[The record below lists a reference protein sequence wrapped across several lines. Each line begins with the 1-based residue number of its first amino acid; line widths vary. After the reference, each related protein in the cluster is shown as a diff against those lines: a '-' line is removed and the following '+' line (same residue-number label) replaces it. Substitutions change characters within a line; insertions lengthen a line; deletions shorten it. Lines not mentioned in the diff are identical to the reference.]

1 MKTFSKIVF
10 GVAVAVMFLVA
21 QGQAQTISLVTDTF
35 TYPDGPLAGN
45 GGWVAFSGTATL
57 NVLGNQATVTGANSQ
72 DVGLAIPGTHSSDE
86 IFAAFD
92 ATVNSWPTPG
102 SGYFALFK
110 DSSTF
115 NFFARTYVTNV
126 TGGVQFGIGTGSAQ
140 PPTWSSTYA
149 LGSTHRLTISLD
161 QTGPYLGVNMAA
173 SLWVDGGLVGTS
185 YSMINSNFS
194 ISEFALRQSNSTT
207 MGNVQVD
214 NLDVYVIPEPSTV
227 FLVGLG
233 LVGLVA
239 LRRRK

>member
-1 MKTFSKIVF
+1 MKNLWKLSF
-10 GVAVAVMFLVA
+10 GLAVALALLVA
-21 QGQAQTISLVTDTF
+21 QANAQTISLVSDTF

-45 GGWVAFSGTATL
+45 GGWTAFSGSTTL

-72 DVGLAIPGTHSSDE
+72 DVGLAVPGTHSSDE

-92 ATVNSWPTPG
+92 VTVNSWPTPG

-126 TGGVQFGIGTGSAQ
+126 TGGVQFGITTGSAQ
-140 PPTWSSTYA
+140 PPIWSSTYT

-161 QTGPYLGVNMAA
+161 QTGPYLGVNMAS

-185 YSMINSNFS
+185 YSMINSNFA

-207 MGNVQVD
+207 MGNVLVD
-214 NLDVYVIPEPSTV
+214 NLDVYVVPEPSTV

-239 LRRRK
+239 IRRRK